1 MHCFVCYEE
10 TTDQCACACKAH
22 VHRACLLK
30 TIEVTRSTNCTIC
43 VQPIQ
48 NVTNQPQRRV
58 ARWVVCSAAALAT
71 TALFGCLSSILL
83 LALAVDNKNSDSF
96 YDLLTCCISSIGVS
110 TLASGCCKRILQEC
124 DLVVVS
130 DVYRYI

>member
-10 TTDQCACACKAH
+10 TTNQCACACKAH

-30 TIEVTRSTNCTIC
+30 TINVCNSTNCTIC

-48 NVTNQPQRRV
+48 NVRNQPQRHV
-58 ARWVVCSAAALAT
+58 SRWVVCFAAALAT
-71 TALFGCLSSILL
+71 TALLGCLSSILL
-83 LALAVDNKNSDSF
+83 LALAVENKNNESF
-96 YDLLTCCISSIGVS
+96 YDLLTCCISSIAVS
-110 TLASGCCKRILQEC
+110 MLASGFCKRILQEC